1 MLHILSNV
9 ASAVGSLPSPAS
21 STQANAA
28 TSPTLSDMDV
38 SSIASTPP
46 SRLFHLQAQ
55 EEAEEP
61 AFLLPPIDDLFDQNK
76 TDAYK
81 SRCKPLPYI
90 EDLQILNVTTA
101 QDGWGKIDDKWGPLP
116 QPNGWDHPSA
126 KPYSVDDFPI
136 LSPPP
141 SNYSDADGEYE
152 DEEEEFSKVGVKITN
167 DDNDWPSPP
176 PSPKE
181 GNDMRP
187 PCKSLSGEEPGYD
200 WRYNKFGE
208 FNYYRFLIQDPNLP
222 HRQVVAPYIRYNMDP
237 ANPQISGTFGRNYPI
252 TTRSLRPSP
261 VDYRTPT
268 LTALQ
273 LHILRTGE
281 PFTPIIDYIIDEHCP
296 LDLKAGIINYRYHDN
311 ARHAIEATIKSLHE
325 RAQHHL
331 EKSIQALDFLE
342 NANILGRLIAH
353 TEEFDDNP
361 TAYAAFF
368 HAVTPFK
375 GHVTYSGSN
384 TQIDP
389 SLTNHLTLG
398 PPSSAVTVRKRMMY
412 SKPFADTAKTSSKGS
427 SGPSRTERN
436 KPSGKRCH
444 KCRKIG
450 HIRKNCPMKP
460 QKVKRFHH

>member
-55 EEAEEP
+55 EETEEQT
-61 AFLLPPIDDLFDQNK
+61 FLLPPIDDLFDQNK

-187 PCKSLSGEEPGYD
+187 PCKSLLCFACD
-200 WRYNKFGE
+200 
-208 FNYYRFLIQDPNLP
+208 
-222 HRQVVAPYIRYNMDP
+222 
-237 ANPQISGTFGRNYPI
+237 
-252 TTRSLRPSP
+252 
-261 VDYRTPT
+261 
-268 LTALQ
+268 LT
-273 LHILRTGE
+273 
-281 PFTPIIDYIIDEHCP
+281 
-296 LDLKAGIINYRYHDN
+296 
-311 ARHAIEATIKSLHE
+311 
-325 RAQHHL
+325 
-331 EKSIQALDFLE
+331 
-342 NANILGRLIAH
+342 
-353 TEEFDDNP
+353 
-361 TAYAAFF
+361 
-368 HAVTPFK
+368 
-375 GHVTYSGSN
+375 
-384 TQIDP
+384 
-389 SLTNHLTLG
+389 
-398 PPSSAVTVRKRMMY
+398 
-412 SKPFADTAKTSSKGS
+412 
-427 SGPSRTERN
+427 
-436 KPSGKRCH
+436 
-444 KCRKIG
+444 
-450 HIRKNCPMKP
+450 
-460 QKVKRFHH
+460 KVKIALFLRAEIKTAISWPILNGLA